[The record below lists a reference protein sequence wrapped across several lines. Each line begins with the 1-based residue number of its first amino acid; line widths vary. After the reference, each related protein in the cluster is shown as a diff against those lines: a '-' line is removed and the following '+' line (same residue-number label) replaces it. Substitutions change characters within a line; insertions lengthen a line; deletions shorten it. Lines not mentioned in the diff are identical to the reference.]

1 MSEKNIESRNCW
13 LSSFNCYIS
22 FSTKFRHAKY
32 FSEKKI
38 QTLFPTL
45 LVASEAVTIGLR
57 QSYYS
62 TVEGEGPVEI
72 CISTVSGDF
81 EGSSFSVSYSTTSGQ
96 AEGIFIT

>member
-1 MSEKNIESRNCW
+1 M
-13 LSSFNCYIS
+13 
-22 FSTKFRHAKY
+22 
-32 FSEKKI
+32 
-38 QTLFPTL
+38 
-45 LVASEAVTIGLR
+45 ASEAVTIGLR

-96 AEGIFIT
+96 AEGISLLAEPILISDLFILY